1 MQSSNCLVVEVQR
14 PLLELGWYAAAAVAP
29 PAARI
34 PAELGGVAGRPVGVA
49 DRPPL
54 QRGRQCPAGA
64 ELPVVAR
71 HELFPRSE
79 RPAAAVA
86 AAVAAGED
94 GPVQAAAQ
102 VVAGGGEGLGAF
114 GCPVERQV
122 K

>member
-29 PAARI
+29 PAARV

-71 HELFPRSE
+71 HELKM
-79 RPAAAVA
+79 VA
-86 AAVAAGED
+86 S
-94 GPVQAAAQ
+94 
-102 VVAGGGEGLGAF
+102 L
-114 GCPVERQV
+114 
-122 K
+122 